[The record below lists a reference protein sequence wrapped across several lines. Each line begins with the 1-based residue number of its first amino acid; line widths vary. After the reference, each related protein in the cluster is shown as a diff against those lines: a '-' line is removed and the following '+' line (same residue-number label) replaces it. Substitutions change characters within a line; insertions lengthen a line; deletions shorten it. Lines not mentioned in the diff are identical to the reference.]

1 MRITSSMMGNQFLRG
16 ANRALSDVHKYNL
29 QVASGKRLTSIA
41 DDPAGTTA
49 VLRAR
54 TKIASLADYRSNV
67 TTASSYLKEVEA
79 AVTDLDELL
88 QTVYGEVISA
98 MSGGKTKE
106 DLRAIAE
113 QVRVLRDEV
122 VAIGNTSIGTSY
134 LFGGYNFTG
143 TITDTDKKAPFV
155 VDNVN
160 GHLYYNQINLSLYSW
175 YDEYDNYTRLMDLN
189 FHNPDKDANS
199 LKEIVDAFDA
209 AGYSEMYAKR
219 QGELAY
225 EMLSSIIL
233 AGENAL
239 YSARQ
244 CDVDITEPLYQDFEQ
259 LFLGGVDA
267 DGNEFEGLKSL
278 RERLFNE
285 MSKELRGDYIL
296 YDDPDIKTKPD
307 GSIDFEYY
315 EERGIKVYTA
325 DNMDEFA
332 NKFDAQKVQD
342 IFDEIYALIG
352 DDGSVYKAAADALAG
367 HIRTEKLGEGT
378 EDDLMLIIG
387 EEMKKRPTL
396 PVGLNQEAAYTI
408 NGIELMGEGR
418 HNIYHVL
425 DKIYRI
431 LSPEDETRKI
441 DEKEL
446 SLAISTLQEA
456 QSNVLTRL
464 TEIGASQNR
473 LTLLSNRIDSTTL
486 NYSLMRSLAE
496 EVDYAEASIN
506 LATAQTVYN
515 AALAGG
521 AQILRTS
528 LIDYLR

>member
-1 MRITSSMMGNQFLRG
+1 M
-16 ANRALSDVHKYNL
+16 
-29 QVASGKRLTSIA
+29 
-41 DDPAGTTA
+41 
-49 VLRAR
+49 
-54 TKIASLADYRSNV
+54 
-67 TTASSYLKEVEA
+67 
-79 AVTDLDELL
+79 
-88 QTVYGEVISA
+88 
-98 MSGGKTKE
+98 
-106 DLRAIAE
+106 
-113 QVRVLRDEV
+113 
-122 VAIGNTSIGTSY
+122 
-134 LFGGYNFTG
+134 
-143 TITDTDKKAPFV
+143 
-155 VDNVN
+155 
-160 GHLYYNQINLSLYSW
+160 
-175 YDEYDNYTRLMDLN
+175 
-189 FHNPDKDANS
+189 
-199 LKEIVDAFDA
+199 
-209 AGYSEMYAKR
+209 
-219 QGELAY
+219 
-225 EMLSSIIL
+225 
-233 AGENAL
+233 
-239 YSARQ
+239 
-244 CDVDITEPLYQDFEQ
+244 
-259 LFLGGVDA
+259 
-267 DGNEFEGLKSL
+267 
-278 RERLFNE
+278 
-285 MSKELRGDYIL
+285 
-296 YDDPDIKTKPD
+296 
-307 GSIDFEYY
+307 
-315 EERGIKVYTA
+315 
-325 DNMDEFA
+325 
-332 NKFDAQKVQD
+332 
-342 IFDEIYALIG
+342 
-352 DDGSVYKAAADALAG
+352 AG